1 MVDKPSI
8 GVVFHHIGPYHHA
21 RLNAAA
27 DRLSVTGIEWSAK
40 GYDAWGAA
48 ATPGRYHKVSLFPEA
63 TDHSPGKA
71 ELRSALWAALE
82 QTNPDVVAVNGW
94 NNFGSLIAAKC
105 CVRRG
110 IPMIVMSESSPQD
123 ERRTWWKEAIKRR
136 IAGLYSAAL
145 VGGQRHVEYLA
156 ELGMPHER
164 IFTGY
169 DVVDNHYFRHKAEE
183 VRSQRSEVGQK
194 YALPENYFLASARFI
209 EKKNLARL
217 VQAYAEYRRRS
228 EVRSQKSE
236 VGNDKAPWDLVVL
249 GDGPLKADLCR
260 LISDLRLNEHVH
272 LPGFKPYEEL
282 PFYYALANAFVHA
295 STTEQW
301 GLVVNEA
308 IASGLPVIVSNRC
321 GCAPE
326 LVNGNG
332 FTFDPSNEGELATR
346 LLEMASLSDQER
358 KHLGDN
364 SYRIAANFAPERFG
378 EGLERAASVAMGV
391 SQKRFGVMDQALL
404 LVTASYAR

>member
-1 MVDKPSI
+1 MVDKPRI
-8 GVVFHHIGPYHHA
+8 AVVFHHIGPYHHA

-48 ATPGRYHKVSLFPEA
+48 ESPARYHKVSLFPEA
-63 TDHSPGKA
+63 TAHCPGNAKLKQA
-71 ELRSALWAALE
+71 FWTALE
-82 QTNPDVVAVNGW
+82 QARPDVVAVNGW
-94 NNFGSLIAAKC
+94 NNFGSLIAANC

-110 IPMIVMSESSPQD
+110 IPMVVMSESSRQD
-123 ERRTWWKEAIKRR
+123 EHRTWWKEAIKRR

-156 ELGMPHER
+156 ELGMPRER

-183 VRSQRSEVGQK
+183 VRSQRSEVRQK

-236 VGNDKAPWDLVVL
+236 VGNDNAPWDLVVL

-272 LPGFKPYEEL
+272 LPGFKPYDEL
-282 PFYYALANAFVHA
+282 PVYYALANAFVHA

-332 FTFDPSNEGELATR
+332 FTFDPTNEDELATR
-346 LLEMASLSDQER
+346 LLEMASLSDEER
-358 KHLGDN
+358 KQLGDN

-391 SQKRFGVMDQALL
+391 PQKRFGVMDRALL